1 MDNDLIMNWLLEG
14 DVAIQY
20 QAYRD
25 LLDTSKPDLQQRI
38 SNEGW
43 GRAFLE
49 KQNPDG
55 HWGQKYY
62 HPKWISTHYT
72 LLDLKNLQIKPDVP
86 EIRQIIDRVL
96 KTEKGPDGGILP
108 IGSTQQSDVCVNGM
122 LLNVA
127 AYFRTEETDLQS
139 VVDFLLSERVADGG
153 FNCRSNRKGCVHS
166 SLHSTISVAE
176 GILEYQQ
183 NGYTYRLPE
192 LLDAAATS
200 QEFMLMHRLF
210 KSDKT
215 GLVID
220 AKMTKLPFPSRWKY
234 DILRALDYFQKAAL
248 PYDDRMEDALD
259 LLLSKRTPDGCWKL
273 QSGYAGQVHFNMEK
287 AGQPSRWN
295 TLRALRVLRRY
306 GEPMIS

>member
-1 MDNDLIMNWLLEG
+1 MENNSVLNWLLEG

-127 AYFRTEETDLQS
+127 AYFRTEEADLQS

-192 LLDAAATS
+192 LLNAAASS

-248 PYDDRMEDALD
+248 PYDDRMQDALHCCFKND
-259 LLLSKRTPDGCWKL
+259 CPRA
-273 QSGYAGQVHFNMEK
+273 AGN
-287 AGQPSRWN
+287 
-295 TLRALRVLRRY
+295 
-306 GEPMIS
+306 

>member
-1 MDNDLIMNWLLEG
+1 MHILSIHTDNIEREHICCAIGNDKENTRRILTWLLEG

-25 LLDTSKPDLQQRI
+25 LLDTPKPELQQRI

-43 GRAFLE
+43 GRAFLD

-62 HPKWISTHYT
+62 QPKWISTHYT

-96 KTEKGPDGGILP
+96 KTEKGPDGGVLP
-108 IGSTQQSDVCVNGM
+108 IGTAKRSDVCVNGM

-127 AYFRTEETDLQS
+127 AYFRAEETDLQS

-166 SLHSTISVAE
+166 SCIRPSRWRRAFWSTSKMDIPIASR
-176 GILEYQQ
+176 
-183 NGYTYRLPE
+183 NCS
-192 LLDAAATS
+192 DAAATS
-200 QEFMLMHRLF
+200 QEFMLMHSLF

-220 AKMTKLPFPSRWKY
+220 AKMTKLRFPSRSKY
-234 DILRALDYFQKAAL
+234 DILRALDYFQKA
-248 PYDDRMEDALD
+248 E
-259 LLLSKRTPDGCWKL
+259 C
-273 QSGYAGQVHFNMEK
+273 
-287 AGQPSRWN
+287 
-295 TLRALRVLRRY
+295 LR
-306 GEPMIS
+306 